1 MCTCLTVHG
10 EERADRSSAKKD
22 GDFINAFKA
31 AYSLASPFQPP
42 STEVNPPGDSFTH
55 RGFASMY
62 SKSKELTAEALGLVA
77 RFDQV
82 AQRVAEL
89 KPTGLMENEW
99 AEEDSTAA
107 DLLAIGKRVGMNRYQ
122 SSLMASKE
130 PPMDTDA
137 TQAAG
142 FLYQG
147 KRPGIWGKI
156 ARKQEK
162 ATRKLVDGLAVET
175 D

>member
-1 MCTCLTVHG
+1 
-10 EERADRSSAKKD
+10 
-22 GDFINAFKA
+22 
-31 AYSLASPFQPP
+31 
-42 STEVNPPGDSFTH
+42 
-55 RGFASMY
+55 MY

-99 AEEDSTAA
+99 AAEDGTAA

-130 PPMDTDA
+130 PPMDPDA

-147 KRPGIWGKI
+147 KGAQLPSIWGKI

-162 ATRKLVDGLAVET
+162 ATRKLVDGLAVER